1 MWRFEMQPPIDFEN
15 SHPDMEKIIESDKL
29 LPVTKSVAK
38 MLMRNP
44 YTSLGRFFKKLSN
57 ENLEILMEIIDEGD
71 SEFNDGLEDVVLMTE
86 MLSRA
91 EGVPSQSVEDITENV
106 NYFGACVT
114 CVSLARK
121 GLVRVYYDNM
131 SFGTDQGEKILVE
144 KL

>member
-1 MWRFEMQPPIDFEN
+1 MQNEPIDFEN
-15 SHPDMEKIIESDKL
+15 SHPNMEKIIDAEGL

-44 YTSLGRFFKKLSN
+44 YTSLGKFFKKLSD
-57 ENLEILMEIIDEGD
+57 ENLQTLMEIIEEGD
-71 SEFNDGLEDVVLMTE
+71 SEFNDGMEDVVLMTE

-91 EGVPSQSVEDITENV
+91 EGVPSQSIEEITENV

-114 CVSLARK
+114 CVSLERK

-131 SFGTDQGEKILVE
+131 SFGTDQGDKILVE
-144 KL
+144 KID

>member
-1 MWRFEMQPPIDFEN
+1 MEDDPIDFEN

-57 ENLEILMEIIDEGD
+57 ENLEILMKIIDEGD
-71 SEFNDGLEDVVLMTE
+71 SEFNERMEDIVLMTE

-91 EGVPSQSVEDITENV
+91 EGVPSQSVEEITENV
-106 NYFGACVT
+106 NYFGACIT

-131 SFGTDQGEKILVE
+131 SFGRDQGDKVLVE

>member
-1 MWRFEMQPPIDFEN
+1 MEDPIDFEN
-15 SHPDMEKIIESDKL
+15 SHPDMEKIIGSDKL
-29 LPVTKSVAK
+29 LPVTRSVAK

-44 YTSLGRFFKKLSN
+44 YTSLGRFFKKLSD
-57 ENLEILMEIIDEGD
+57 ENLEVLMEIIEEGD
-71 SEFNDGLEDVVLMTE
+71 SEFNERMEDIVLMTE

-91 EGVPSQSVEDITENV
+91 EGVPSESIEEITENV

-121 GLVRVYYDNM
+121 GLVRVYYENM
-131 SFGTDQGEKILVE
+131 SFGSDNGEKTLVE

>member
-1 MWRFEMQPPIDFEN
+1 MQDDPIDFEN

-71 SEFNDGLEDVVLMTE
+71 SEFNERMEDIVLMTE

-91 EGVPSQSVEDITENV
+91 EGVPSQCIEDIHGNV

-131 SFGTDQGEKILVE
+131 SFGTDNGDKIIVEKI
-144 KL
+144 

>member
-1 MWRFEMQPPIDFEN
+1 MEEPLDFEN
-15 SHPDMEKIIESDKL
+15 SHPCMEKIIASDKL

-44 YTSLGRFFKKLSN
+44 YTSLGKFFKTISDD
-57 ENLEILMEIIDEGD
+57 NLQALAEIIEEGD
-71 SEFNDGLEDVVLMTE
+71 SEFNDGIEDVVLMTE

-91 EGVPSQSVEDITENV
+91 EGVPSQCIEDITENV

-121 GLVRVYYDNM
+121 GLVRVYYENM
-131 SFGTDQGEKILVE
+131 SFGTDNGEKVIVE
-144 KL
+144 RI

>member
-1 MWRFEMQPPIDFEN
+1 
-15 SHPDMEKIIESDKL
+15 
-29 LPVTKSVAK
+29 

-44 YTSLGRFFKKLSN
+44 YTSLGKFFKKLSD
-57 ENLEILMEIIDEGD
+57 ENLQVLSEIIEEGD
-71 SEFNDGLEDVVLMTE
+71 SEFNEGMEDIVLMTE

-91 EGVPSQSVEDITENV
+91 EGVPSQSIEDITENV

-131 SFGTDQGEKILVE
+131 SFGTDQGDKVLVE
-144 KL
+144 RL

>member
-1 MWRFEMQPPIDFEN
+1 MEDPIDFEN
-15 SHPDMEKIIESDKL
+15 SHPCMEKIINSDKL
-29 LPVTKSVAK
+29 LPITKSVAK

-44 YTSLGRFFKKLSN
+44 YTSLGKFFKTISDDNLLELS
-57 ENLEILMEIIDEGD
+57 EIIEEGD
-71 SEFNDGLEDVVLMTE
+71 SEFNDGIEDVVLMTE

-91 EGVPSQSVEDITENV
+91 EGVPSQCIDDITENV

-131 SFGTDQGEKILVE
+131 SFGRDQGDKVLVE
-144 KL
+144 RL

>member
-1 MWRFEMQPPIDFEN
+1 MEDDPIDFEN

-71 SEFNDGLEDVVLMTE
+71 SEFNERMEDIVLMTE

-91 EGVPSQSVEDITENV
+91 EGVPSQSVEEITENV
-106 NYFGACVT
+106 NYFGACIT

-131 SFGTDQGEKILVE
+131 SFGTDNGDKMIVEKI
-144 KL
+144 

>member
-1 MWRFEMQPPIDFEN
+1 MEDPIDFEN

-71 SEFNDGLEDVVLMTE
+71 SEFNERMEDIVLMTE

-91 EGVPSQSVEDITENV
+91 EGVPSQSIEEITENV

-121 GLVRVYYDNM
+121 GLVRVYYENM
-131 SFGTDQGEKILVE
+131 SFGTDQGEKVLVE
-144 KL
+144 RL

>member
-1 MWRFEMQPPIDFEN
+1 MQDDPIDFEN

-71 SEFNDGLEDVVLMTE
+71 SEFNERMEDIVLMTE

-91 EGVPSQSVEDITENV
+91 EGVPSQSVDEITENV
-106 NYFGACVT
+106 NYFGACIT

-121 GLVRVYYDNM
+121 GLVRVYYENM
-131 SFGTDQGEKILVE
+131 SFGTDNGEKVLVE
-144 KL
+144 KI

>member
-1 MWRFEMQPPIDFEN
+1 MQNDPINFEN
-15 SHPDMEKIIESDKL
+15 STPNMEKIIDAEGL

-44 YTSLGRFFKKLSN
+44 YTSLGKFFKKLSD
-57 ENLEILMEIIDEGD
+57 ENLQTLMEIIDEGD
-71 SEFNDGLEDVVLMTE
+71 SEFNDGMEDIVLMTE

-91 EGVPSQSVEDITENV
+91 EGVPSQCIDDITENV

-114 CVSLARK
+114 CVSLERK
-121 GLVRVYYDNM
+121 GLVRVHYDNM
-131 SFGTDQGEKILVE
+131 SFGRDQGDKVLVE

>member
-1 MWRFEMQPPIDFEN
+1 MQDDPIDFEN

-29 LPVTKSVAK
+29 LPVTKAVAK

-71 SEFNDGLEDVVLMTE
+71 SEFNERMEDIVLMTE

-91 EGVPSQSVEDITENV
+91 EGVPSQSVDEITENV
-106 NYFGACVT
+106 NYFGACIT

-131 SFGTDQGEKILVE
+131 SFGTDNGDKIIVEKI
-144 KL
+144 

>member
-1 MWRFEMQPPIDFEN
+1 
-15 SHPDMEKIIESDKL
+15 MEKIIESDKL

-57 ENLEILMEIIDEGD
+57 ENLEVLMEIIDEGD
-71 SEFNDGLEDVVLMTE
+71 SEFNERMEDIVLMTE

-91 EGVPSQSVEDITENV
+91 EGVPSQSVDEITENV
-106 NYFGACVT
+106 NYFGACIT

-131 SFGTDQGEKILVE
+131 SFGRDQGDKVLVE
-144 KL
+144 KI

>member
-1 MWRFEMQPPIDFEN
+1 MKDNIDFEN
-15 SHPDMEKIIESDKL
+15 SHPCMEKIIDAEGL

-44 YTSLGRFFKKLSN
+44 YTSLGKFFKKLSD
-57 ENLEILMEIIDEGD
+57 ENLEVLMEIVEEGD
-71 SEFNDGLEDVVLMTE
+71 SEFNVGIEDIVLMTE

-91 EGVPSQSVEDITENV
+91 EGVPSGSIEEITENV
-106 NYFGACVT
+106 NYFGVCVT

-131 SFGTDQGEKILVE
+131 SFGKDYGDKVIVE
-144 KL
+144 RI

>member
-1 MWRFEMQPPIDFEN
+1 MQDPIDFEN
-15 SHPDMEKIIESDKL
+15 SHPNMEKIINAEGL

-44 YTSLGRFFKKLSN
+44 YTSLGKFFKKLSD
-57 ENLEILMEIIDEGD
+57 ENLQALMEIIDEGD
-71 SEFNDGLEDVVLMTE
+71 SEFNDGMEDIVLMTE

-91 EGVPSQSVEDITENV
+91 EGVPSQSIEDITENV

-131 SFGTDQGEKILVE
+131 SFGTDNGDKIIVEKI
-144 KL
+144 

>member
-1 MWRFEMQPPIDFEN
+1 MQDDPIDFEN
-15 SHPDMEKIIESDKL
+15 SHPHMEKIIASDKL

-44 YTSLGRFFKKLSN
+44 YTSLGKFFKKLSD
-57 ENLEILMEIIDEGD
+57 ENLEVLMEIIDEGD
-71 SEFNDGLEDVVLMTE
+71 SEFNERMEDIVLMTE

-91 EGVPSQSVEDITENV
+91 EGVPTESVEEITENV

-121 GLVRVYYDNM
+121 GLVRVYYENM
-131 SFGTDQGEKILVE
+131 SFGTDSGEKIIVE
-144 KL
+144 RI

>member
-1 MWRFEMQPPIDFEN
+1 MKDNIDFEN
-15 SHPDMEKIIESDKL
+15 SHPCMEKIIDAEGL

-44 YTSLGRFFKKLSN
+44 YTSLGKFFTKLSD
-57 ENLEILMEIIDEGD
+57 ENLEVLMEIVEEGD
-71 SEFNDGLEDVVLMTE
+71 SEFNVGIEDIVLMTE

-91 EGVPSQSVEDITENV
+91 EGVPSGSIEEITENV
-106 NYFGACVT
+106 NYFGMCVT

-131 SFGTDQGEKILVE
+131 SFGKDQGDKVIVE
-144 KL
+144 RID

>member
-1 MWRFEMQPPIDFEN
+1 MQNDPIDFEN
-15 SHPDMEKIIESDKL
+15 SHPNMEKIIDAEGL

-44 YTSLGRFFKKLSN
+44 YTSLGKFFKKLSD
-57 ENLEILMEIIDEGD
+57 ENLEVLMEIVEEGD
-71 SEFNDGLEDVVLMTE
+71 SEFNVGIEDIVLLTE

-91 EGVPSQSVEDITENV
+91 EGVPSGSIEEITENV
-106 NYFGACVT
+106 NYFGVCVT

-131 SFGTDQGEKILVE
+131 SFGKDYGDKVIVE
-144 KL
+144 RI

>member
-1 MWRFEMQPPIDFEN
+1 MQEPIDFEN
-15 SHPDMEKIIESDKL
+15 SHPHMEKIIASDKL

-57 ENLEILMEIIDEGD
+57 ENLEVLMEIIDEGD
-71 SEFNDGLEDVVLMTE
+71 SEFNERMEDIVLMTE

-91 EGVPSQSVEDITENV
+91 EGVPSESIEEITENV

-121 GLVRVYYDNM
+121 GLVRVYYENM
-131 SFGTDQGEKILVE
+131 SFGTDNGEKTLVE
-144 KL
+144 RL

>member
-1 MWRFEMQPPIDFEN
+1 MEDPIDFEN
-15 SHPDMEKIIESDKL
+15 SHPDMEKIIASDKL

-44 YTSLGRFFKKLSN
+44 YTSLGKFFKKLSN

-71 SEFNDGLEDVVLMTE
+71 SEFNERMEDIVLMTE

-91 EGVPSQSVEDITENV
+91 EGVPSQSVDEITENV
-106 NYFGACVT
+106 NYFGACIT

-121 GLVRVYYDNM
+121 GFVRVYYDNM
-131 SFGTDQGEKILVE
+131 SFGADNGDKMIVEKI
-144 KL
+144 

>member
-1 MWRFEMQPPIDFEN
+1 MEDPIDFEN
-15 SHPDMEKIIESDKL
+15 SHPDMEKIIASDKL

-44 YTSLGRFFKKLSN
+44 YTSLGKFFKKLSN

-71 SEFNDGLEDVVLMTE
+71 SEFNERMEDIVLMTE

-91 EGVPSQSVEDITENV
+91 EGVPSQSVEEITENV
-106 NYFGACVT
+106 NYFGACIT

-131 SFGTDQGEKILVE
+131 SFGRDQGDKVLVE
-144 KL
+144 RL

>member
-1 MWRFEMQPPIDFEN
+1 MEDPIDFEN
-15 SHPDMEKIIESDKL
+15 SHPCMEKIIESDKL

-44 YTSLGRFFKKLSN
+44 YISLGKFFKKLSD
-57 ENLEILMEIIDEGD
+57 ENLQVLSEIIEEGD
-71 SEFNDGLEDVVLMTE
+71 SEFNDGMEDIVLMTE

-91 EGVPSQSVEDITENV
+91 EGVPSQCIEDITENV

-121 GLVRVYYDNM
+121 GLVRVYYENM
-131 SFGTDQGEKILVE
+131 SFGTDNGEKVIVE
-144 KL
+144 RI

>member
-1 MWRFEMQPPIDFEN
+1 MEDDPIDFEN

-71 SEFNDGLEDVVLMTE
+71 SEFNERMEDIVLMTE

-91 EGVPSQSVEDITENV
+91 EGVPSQSVDEITENV
-106 NYFGACVT
+106 NYFGACIT

-121 GLVRVYYDNM
+121 GIVRVYYDIM
-131 SFGTDQGEKILVE
+131 SFGTDNGDKIIVEKI
-144 KL
+144 

>member
-1 MWRFEMQPPIDFEN
+1 MEDDPIDFEN
-15 SHPDMEKIIESDKL
+15 SHPDMEKIIGSDKL
-29 LPVTKSVAK
+29 LPVTRSVAK

-71 SEFNDGLEDVVLMTE
+71 SEFNDRMEDIVLMTE

-91 EGVPSQSVEDITENV
+91 EGVPSQSVDEITENV
-106 NYFGACVT
+106 NYFGACIT

-131 SFGTDQGEKILVE
+131 SFGADNGDKMIVEKI
-144 KL
+144 

>member
-1 MWRFEMQPPIDFEN
+1 MENPVDFEN
-15 SHPDMEKIIESDKL
+15 SHPDMGKIIESDKL
-29 LPVTKSVAK
+29 LPVTKAVAK

-44 YTSLGRFFKKLSN
+44 YTSLGNFFKKLSD
-57 ENLEILMEIIDEGD
+57 ENLQVLSEIVEEGD
-71 SEFNDGLEDVVLMTE
+71 SEFNDRMEDIVLMTE

-91 EGVPSQSVEDITENV
+91 EGVPSQCIDDITENV
-106 NYFGACVT
+106 NYFSACVT

>member
-1 MWRFEMQPPIDFEN
+1 MEDDPIDFEN

-57 ENLEILMEIIDEGD
+57 ENLEVLMEIIDEGD
-71 SEFNDGLEDVVLMTE
+71 SEFNERMEDIVLMTE

-91 EGVPSQSVEDITENV
+91 EGVPSQSVDEITENV

-121 GLVRVYYDNM
+121 GLVRVYYENM
-131 SFGTDQGEKILVE
+131 SFGTDNGEKVIVE
-144 KL
+144 RI

>member
-1 MWRFEMQPPIDFEN
+1 MEDDIDFEN
-15 SHPDMEKIIESDKL
+15 SHPCMEKIIESDKL

-44 YTSLGRFFKKLSN
+44 YTSLGKFFKKLSD
-57 ENLEILMEIIDEGD
+57 ENLQVLSEIIEEGD
-71 SEFNDGLEDVVLMTE
+71 SEFNEGMEDIVLMTE

-91 EGVPSQSVEDITENV
+91 EGVPSQSIEDITENV

>member
-1 MWRFEMQPPIDFEN
+1 MEKPLDFEN
-15 SHPDMEKIIESDKL
+15 SHPCMEKIIDSDKL

-44 YTSLGRFFKKLSN
+44 YTSLGKFFKKLSD
-57 ENLEILMEIIDEGD
+57 ENLQTLSEIIEEGD
-71 SEFNDGLEDVVLMTE
+71 TEFNDGMEDIVLMTE

-91 EGVPSQSVEDITENV
+91 EGVPSQSIEDITENV

-121 GLVRVYYDNM
+121 GLVRVYYENM
-131 SFGTDQGEKILVE
+131 SFGTDNGEKVIVE
-144 KL
+144 RI